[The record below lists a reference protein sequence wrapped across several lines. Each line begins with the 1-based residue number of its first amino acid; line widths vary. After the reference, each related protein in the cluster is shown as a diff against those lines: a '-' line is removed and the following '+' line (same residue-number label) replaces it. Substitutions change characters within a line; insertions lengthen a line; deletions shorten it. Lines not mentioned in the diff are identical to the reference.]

1 MDYNDEY
8 PTYNS
13 FKDAK
18 EDKPR
23 TYYIITAFGIGFI
36 CGAGCL
42 LLGELILAFIFK
54 K

>member
-1 MDYNDEY
+1 MDYDDY
-8 PTYNS
+8 
-13 FKDAK
+13 DL
-18 EDKPR
+18 DVLVGQKPEPPKFNHDQVR
-23 TYYIITAFGIGFI
+23 AFGIGFI